1 MRKRMKLP
9 NNFGSIVK
17 LPGRRRK
24 PWAAR
29 KKIDEKYRYLGY
41 FDTYEA
47 ALTFL
52 VEYNKDPS
60 VYAPSLVTFA
70 EIYQQEITERSKKIA
85 PVTVRSYRTAFNNCT
100 ALHSRKFLSLK
111 VTDLQGVIN
120 ALSERGIGQPAQKKV
135 RQLFHNIYSYA
146 VKYQLIPQT
155 ADISHFVD
163 VDKYKPKY
171 IKTPF
176 NTRQLNRVKAL
187 AETSDPLALW
197 ATAVLMMCYAGT
209 RPSEFL
215 RIKKSD
221 VKLKSR
227 VFTIGQSKTAAG
239 TNRLI
244 PISLKT
250 MPYFEKWMERPGAT
264 LITDDEGNS
273 LRSRNTMS
281 QHYDPSMTIDFK
293 SEFLNESFSEYAN
306 EYNRLVAQ
314 KGAKL
319 YFEFS
324 PMNELGVENADL
336 EPLSNFYWLLR
347 ESFDFPVIGNPEEY
361 VIDPHYFFDS
371 NFHLNDAG
379 AIYRTKIFADDI
391 YRDVFEISKES
402 SIDFP
407 EKPDYPDIIIGE
419 DSESIKYFDLVE
431 NSSGYTLSKV
441 KDEYLSIESIDIPM
455 YFNGKVIN
463 TIAKGCFELC
473 SNLSEISIPLTI
485 SGIENGGFS
494 NKFHLDKVVLLQND
508 PNKIKVDFTGGLVE
522 GVVDGFKFFVPE
534 SGRDAYSVDYY
545 WGPYYSYMEFYDD
558 DLA

>member
-60 VYAPSLVTFA
+60 VYAPSLITFA

-273 LRSRNTMS
+273 LSYGRFARR
-281 QHYDPSMTIDFK
+281 FK
-293 SEFLNESFSEYAN
+293 KVMIASSCKHTPHECRHTTATNFNN
-306 EYNRLVAQ
+306 
-314 KGAKL
+314 KGANMTSVKRI
-319 YFEFS
+319 
-324 PMNELGVENADL
+324 LGHAD
-336 EPLSNFYWLLR
+336 
-347 ESFDFPVIGNPEEY
+347 
-361 VIDPHYFFDS
+361 
-371 NFHLNDAG
+371 
-379 AIYRTKIFADDI
+379 
-391 YRDVFEISKES
+391 RDVTTGVYTHKDIRQLKKA
-402 SIDFP
+402 ID
-407 EKPDYPDIIIGE
+407 
-419 DSESIKYFDLVE
+419 
-431 NSSGYTLSKV
+431 
-441 KDEYLSIESIDIPM
+441 
-455 YFNGKVIN
+455 
-463 TIAKGCFELC
+463 
-473 SNLSEISIPLTI
+473 
-485 SGIENGGFS
+485 
-494 NKFHLDKVVLLQND
+494 VL
-508 PNKIKVDFTGGLVE
+508 
-522 GVVDGFKFFVPE
+522 
-534 SGRDAYSVDYY
+534 
-545 WGPYYSYMEFYDD
+545 
-558 DLA
+558 